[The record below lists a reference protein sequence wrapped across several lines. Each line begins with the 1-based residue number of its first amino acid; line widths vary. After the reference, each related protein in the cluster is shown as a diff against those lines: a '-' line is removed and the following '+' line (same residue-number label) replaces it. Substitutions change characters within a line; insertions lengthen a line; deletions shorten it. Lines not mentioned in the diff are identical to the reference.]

1 MKIKMNRAVIICGAD
16 ISDYA
21 FSASYIEKEDFII
34 FCDSGLKHALGDES
48 LLTGNGLLSTKMSKE
63 TGDSNVSPRTLKGTG
78 VLVVGDFDSWTKGMG
93 GFFGGEV
100 EVITLPTEK
109 DDTDSVYAIKTAIAR
124 GYKEIILLG
133 AIGNRLDHSLVN
145 VYALKYMHD
154 NGVTGKIVDD
164 YSEMSLIYPG
174 DIASVDSKWSYFSLV
189 AIDGNTKGVTIRN
202 AKYNLD
208 NADINSS
215 YQYAT
220 SNEVVSDAP
229 AEITIKEGVLLLV
242 CVRNDSNVM

>member
-1 MKIKMNRAVIICGAD
+1 MNRAVIICGAD

-34 FCDSGLKHALGDES
+34 FCDSGLKHAFGDES
-48 LLTGNGLLSTKMSKE
+48 LVACNGLLSPKMS
-63 TGDSNVSPRTLKGTG
+63 KGTG
-78 VLVVGDFDSWTKGMG
+78 VLVVGDFDSWTKGAG
-93 GFFGGEV
+93 DFFGGEV

-189 AIDGNTKGVTIRN
+189 AIDGNAKGVTIRN

-220 SNEVVSDAP
+220 SNEVASDAP